1 MDATAPE
8 LSVNQ
13 EFLIHAAALTIKDL
27 DRDGLEEAF
36 LNALHQNMKDRQTFL
51 NILKQHGI
59 DAEITFTYLTPNQ
72 LF

>member
-27 DRDGLEEAF
+27 DRDDLEEAF
-36 LNALHQNMKDRQTFL
+36 LNALHQNMQDRQTFL

-59 DAEITFTYLTPNQ
+59 DAEITFTYQTPNQ

>member
-1 MDATAPE
+1 MDATAPG

-27 DRDGLEEAF
+27 DRDDLEEAF
-36 LNALHQNMKDRQTFL
+36 LNALHQNMQDRQTFL

-59 DAEITFTYLTPNQ
+59 DAEITFTYTTLNQ